1 MAICIVNQI
10 KLERY
15 KFTIHIRFFWSTV
28 WIPSAWYKQRHT
40 KKVNKAIATN
50 DIRFT
55 LVYLE
60 IPGKYRDTFRHYVV
74 NEREETTL
82 IPAAKRVTLN
92 WFSMQRKLVSADNK
106 AHSRSDGMVFP
117 IMQYDFCEFFSKFT
131 PIFS

>member
-1 MAICIVNQI
+1 MPDINRGT
-10 KLERY
+10 L
-15 KFTIHIRFFWSTV
+15 
-28 WIPSAWYKQRHT
+28 

-74 NEREETTL
+74 NEHEETTL

-92 WFSMQRKLVSADNK
+92 
-106 AHSRSDGMVFP
+106 
-117 IMQYDFCEFFSKFT
+117 
-131 PIFS
+131 